1 MSSVKRKEVGSH
13 LEQAN
18 METFLQTVLYF
29 VNVKQIIKVLRL
41 LFLPP
46 QNLVS
51 SSLLSVSW
59 SQNRNDCHQ
68 VYGYQKNKDKYK
80 VLKPKRLPEIRPSSL
95 LLSPVNAILTLEKV
109 G

>member
-18 METFLQTVLYF
+18 METFLQIVLYF

-46 QNLVS
+46 QKLSYV
-51 SSLLSVSW
+51 LSVIGIMKSEQKLLAPEV
-59 SQNRNDCHQ
+59 SIKRTQRN
-68 VYGYQKNKDKYK
+68 
-80 VLKPKRLPEIRPSSL
+80 I
-95 LLSPVNAILTLEKV
+95 
-109 G
+109 